1 MDLLLDVTT
10 GFGLAA
16 IAGILLYLHTALAH
30 APRERRRGRH
40 VAEPDR
46 SGKRPVDSLE
56 AARGR
61 LVRNG

>member
-1 MDLLLDVTT
+1 VDLMFDVMT

-16 IAGILLYLHTALAH
+16 IAGILLYLHTALSH
-30 APRERRRGRH
+30 PPQERRRGRH
-40 VAEPDR
+40 VAEGGTPA
-46 SGKRPVDSLE
+46 KRIADSLA